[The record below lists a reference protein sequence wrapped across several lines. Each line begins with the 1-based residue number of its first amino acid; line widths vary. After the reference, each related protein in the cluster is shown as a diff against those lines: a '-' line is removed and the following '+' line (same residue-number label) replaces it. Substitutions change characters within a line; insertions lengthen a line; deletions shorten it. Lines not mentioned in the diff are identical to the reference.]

1 MSLPRMIPI
10 ILLLSLVSVQLCSCI
25 SPASTLPI
33 PSKQAS
39 AQLSGPA
46 DKVELVYFHRPRRC
60 DACIYVEE
68 RVGYIVNTFFQEES
82 TNGRLTYQIFDLG
95 DKENAAIANKY
106 GAIGSQLF
114 INVKKDDTEHIRH
127 IDRIWYWD
135 CLDDQ
140 ELFDKTVKDIIK
152 QALYG
157 EG

>member
-1 MSLPRMIPI
+1 MIRI
-10 ILLLSLVSVQLCSCI
+10 ILFLSLVSALLCSCI
-25 SPASTLPI
+25 SPASTSPI

-39 AQLSGPA
+39 VQLSGPA

-82 TNGRLTYQIFDLG
+82 RNGRLTYQIFDLG
-95 DKENAAIANKY
+95 DKENAAVANEY
-106 GAIGSQLF
+106 CAIGSQLF
-114 INVKKDDTEHIRH
+114 INTIKDGGSHIKH

-152 QALYG
+152 LALYG

>member
-1 MSLPRMIPI
+1 MICC
-10 ILLLSLVSVQLCSCI
+10 LLFYLSLAPGLFYACATPVSTAPVDADQL
-25 SPASTLPI
+25 LV
-33 PSKQAS
+33 
-39 AQLSGPA
+39 PA
-46 DKVELVYFHRPRRC
+46 DKVEVVYFHRPRRC

-68 RVGYIVNTFFQEES
+68 RVGYIVNTSFRDELAS
-82 TNGRLTYQIFDLG
+82 GILTFEIFDLG
-95 DKENAAIANKY
+95 DEENAAIANKY

-114 INVKKDDTEHIRH
+114 INRIKDGVSHIRH